1 MSAGTGTGAGPLLRL
16 DGVVLPADGPRP
28 ERVFAV
34 DVAEGEA
41 LGVLGARGSGKTA
54 LLDVIS
60 GILRPQR
67 GRIMLGGTDIT
78 GWTARRIARAGVA
91 RTFQTPAPLDG
102 TVIRDALAAAAI
114 GRGLPRREARNAIG
128 RGLAI
133 AGLDAKMYLTGAAL
147 DRVEQRLLTLARVAA
162 AAPSLALLDEPLAG
176 LEPDGAGR
184 VLSALRRLR
193 DLGIAL
199 VVTAHDAASL
209 RVLCDRAVLMRD
221 GRIAAA
227 GRPAEVRGA

>member
-1 MSAGTGTGAGPLLRL
+1 MSAGTGAGPLLRL

-54 LLDVIS
+54 LLDVIA

-221 GRIAAA
+221 GRIVAA